1 VDSDLSSGANLL
13 SAAIGLLVQV
23 AVPVALVLW
32 GRSVAKKRG
41 GRGWLLASYLPAVAA
56 IASTVGVFF
65 TIVGL
70 IRAFGAV
77 AHADPSSKAT
87 LLSEGIATAMWAT
100 ALGVGASIVLYAASI
115 VIFAVG
121 ELTARREPE

>member
-1 VDSDLSSGANLL
+1 M
-13 SAAIGLLVQV
+13 I
-23 AVPVALVLW
+23 W

-41 GRGWLLASYLPAVAA
+41 GRGWLLASYLPLLAA
-56 IASTVGVFF
+56 TASMVGVFF

-87 LLSEGIATAMWAT
+87 LLAEGIATAMWAT
-100 ALGVGASIVLYAASI
+100 ALGVGVSLVLYVASIVT
-115 VIFAVG
+115 FAVG
-121 ELTARREPE
+121 ELTARRERG